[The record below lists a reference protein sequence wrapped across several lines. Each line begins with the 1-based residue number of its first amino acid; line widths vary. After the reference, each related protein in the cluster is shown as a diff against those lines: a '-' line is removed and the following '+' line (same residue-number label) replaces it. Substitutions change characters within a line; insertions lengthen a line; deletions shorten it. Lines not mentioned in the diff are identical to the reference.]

1 MLGAAAAVHNSCLKR
16 QHGKVLRASNPD
28 SSNHA
33 QHTEKKWQ
41 KAVPDPDLE
50 MGGGGGGVRSPK
62 KFLGLK
68 IRGGPPLDLP
78 LEGNGQK
85 LSELDEI
92 L

>member
-1 MLGAAAAVHNSCLKR
+1 VDGRKG
-16 QHGKVLRASNPD
+16 GK
-28 SSNHA
+28 
-33 QHTEKKWQ
+33 
-41 KAVPDPDLE
+41 KAGE
-50 MGGGGGGVRSPK
+50 ESPK
-62 KFLGLK
+62 KFLGRK